1 MTSISRD
8 LVATCWT
15 TAGTAVPDG
24 PSERSSFSAR
34 ERVSAAADAGFV
46 GLGFVVDD
54 LEVVRDTIGFDE
66 LRAHADRT
74 GIRHLEVELVKD
86 WWHDPEERPWRARWD
101 LLRDAARAFGSPMV
115 KVAPPPAPTVDS
127 LEPFVGPFRRLADEA
142 AEIGTRLALE
152 PLPFAGISSLPQGS
166 ELVRVV
172 DHPHAGLVVD
182 SWHVFRAGTSLAELA
197 RTLDPTTVVGVEV
210 NDADAEPQAG
220 RSLFEDTRDNRRY
233 PGEGAQDVVGFLRTM
248 AELGW
253 SGPWGVEMLS
263 IEHRAKTLGDALDAA
278 RDTTLRCLDLAEAAH
293 HFPTA
298 DASSISR

>member
-1 MTSISRD
+1 MSRVSQD

-54 LEVVRDTIGFDE
+54 LEVVRDSIGFE
-66 LRAHADRT
+66 ALREHADRV

-86 WWHDPEERPWRARWD
+86 WWRDPDERPWRARWE
-101 LLRDAARAFGSPMV
+101 LLAEAARVFGSPMV
-115 KVAPPPAPTVDS
+115 KIAPPPAPTVDS
-127 LEPFVGPFRRLADEA
+127 LEPYVGPFRRLADEA
-142 AEIGTRLALE
+142 AGIGTRLALE
-152 PLPFAGISSLPQGS
+152 PLPFAGISSMPQGS
-166 ELVRVV
+166 ELVRAV

-182 SWHVFRAGTSLAELA
+182 SWHVFRAGTSLDEL
-197 RTLDPTTVVGVEV
+197 RHTLDPATVIGVEV
-210 NDADAEPQAG
+210 NDADALPQPG
-220 RSLFEDTRDNRRY
+220 LSLFEDTRDNRRY

-248 AELGW
+248 AEVGW

-263 IEHRAKTLGDALDAA
+263 TEHRAKSLADALDAA
-278 RDTTLRCLDLAEAAH
+278 RDTTLRCLRLAG
-293 HFPTA
+293 A
-298 DASSISR
+298 DRQPA